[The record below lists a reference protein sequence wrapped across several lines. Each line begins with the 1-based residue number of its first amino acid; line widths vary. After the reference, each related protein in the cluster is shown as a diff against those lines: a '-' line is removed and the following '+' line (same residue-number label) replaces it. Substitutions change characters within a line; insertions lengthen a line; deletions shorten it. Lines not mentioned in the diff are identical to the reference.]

1 MRPTASH
8 FQCRSEVYVFVCMR
22 RMKHMLRP
30 YTVVTTSE
38 RAVCVCAYAL
48 FDFRR
53 VGEGVCACFISCCVC
68 GESVHVLLLRAMHL
82 SVYVDDKRGCFLMY
96 R

>member
-38 RAVCVCAYAL
+38 RAVCVCVRMRCLISAAWAKECVRVL
-48 FDFRR
+48 FP
-53 VGEGVCACFISCCVC
+53 VACAVKVCMYCCCVRC
-68 GESVHVLLLRAMHL
+68 I
-82 SVYVDDKRGCFLMY
+82 
-96 R
+96 